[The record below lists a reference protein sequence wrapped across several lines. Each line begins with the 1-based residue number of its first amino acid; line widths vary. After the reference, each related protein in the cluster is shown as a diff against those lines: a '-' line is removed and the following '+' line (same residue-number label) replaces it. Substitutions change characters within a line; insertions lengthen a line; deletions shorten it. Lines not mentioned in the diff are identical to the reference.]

1 MLTAEQFLDQLQ
13 VSVAVVQLTVL
24 KGVRKPLSCLQYVRT
39 LTMMAFLQDFGR
51 YFEILDGV
59 I

>member
-1 MLTAEQFLDQLQ
+1 MLAAEQFLDQLQ

-24 KGVRKPLSCLQYVRT
+24 KGVRKPLSYLQNVFT
-39 LTMMAFLQDFGR
+39 FTMMTFLPDFG
-51 YFEILDGV
+51 LV

>member
-1 MLTAEQFLDQLQ
+1 
-13 VSVAVVQLTVL
+13 
-24 KGVRKPLSCLQYVRT
+24 LSCLQYVRT